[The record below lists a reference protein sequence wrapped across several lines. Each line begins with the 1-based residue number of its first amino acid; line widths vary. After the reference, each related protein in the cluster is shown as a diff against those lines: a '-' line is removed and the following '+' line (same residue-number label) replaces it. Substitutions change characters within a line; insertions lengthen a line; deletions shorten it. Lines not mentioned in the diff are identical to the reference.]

1 MQTTIIIRLPTN
13 KSKDMLE
20 LDFTTIITA
29 IVSLIGGGWLFNLY
43 SAKPRKTSIELENV
57 GKAMEEMNGV
67 INTMKESSRVYRED
81 TDKTIRGLN
90 TKIENL
96 EKSIKVKD
104 EAIYSAYDC
113 PFPDKSSDCIVLK
126 VYKKCHECSI
136 ETQIVQDNDEQESE
150 DGE

>member
-1 MQTTIIIRLPTN
+1 M
-13 KSKDMLE
+13 E
-20 LDFTTIITA
+20 LDVTTIITA

-67 INTMKESSRVYRED
+67 IKTMKESSRTYREE
-81 TDKTIRGLN
+81 TDMTISCLN

-113 PFPDKSSDCIVLK
+113 PFPEKSSDCIVLK

-136 ETQIVQDNDEQESE
+136 DTKIVQDDTKEQ
-150 DGE
+150 DCGEP

>member
-1 MQTTIIIRLPTN
+1 M
-13 KSKDMLE
+13 E

-29 IVSLIGGGWLFNLY
+29 IVSVIGGGWLFNLY

-67 INTMKESSRVYRED
+67 INTMKESSRIYRED
-81 TDKTIRGLN
+81 TDKTIRCLN
-90 TKIENL
+90 TKIDNL
-96 EKSIKVKD
+96 EKSIKVKE

-113 PFPDKSSDCIVLK
+113 PFPDKSSECIVLK
-126 VYKKCHECSI
+126 VYKKCRECSI
-136 ETQIVQDNDEQESE
+136 ENQIVQDNEIQESE

>member
-1 MQTTIIIRLPTN
+1 
-13 KSKDMLE
+13 MLE
-20 LDFTTIITA
+20 LDVTTIITA
-29 IVSLIGGGWLFNLY
+29 IVSLIGGGWIFNVY

-67 INTMKESSRVYRED
+67 ITTMKESSRVYRED
-81 TDKTIRGLN
+81 TDRTIRGLN

-113 PFPDKSSDCIVLK
+113 PFPDKSSDCIVLR

-136 ETQIVQDNDEQESE
+136 ETQIVQDDDVQESE

>member
-1 MQTTIIIRLPTN
+1 
-13 KSKDMLE
+13 MLE
-20 LDFTTIITA
+20 LDYTTIITA
-29 IVSLIGGGWLFNLY
+29 IVGLIGGGWIFNVY

-67 INTMKESSRVYRED
+67 ITTMKESSRIYRED
-81 TDKTIRGLN
+81 TDRTIKVLN

-96 EKSIKVKD
+96 EKTIKVKD

-126 VYKKCHECSI
+126 VYKKCSECSI
-136 ETQIVQDNDEQESE
+136 DTKIVKDNDMQELDE
-150 DGE
+150 LE

>member
-1 MQTTIIIRLPTN
+1 
-13 KSKDMLE
+13 MLE
-20 LDFTTIITA
+20 LDVTTIITA
-29 IVSLIGGGWLFNLY
+29 IVGLIGGGWIFNVY

-67 INTMKESSRVYRED
+67 ITTMKESSRVYRED
-81 TDKTIRGLN
+81 TDRTIRGLN

-113 PFPDKSSDCIVLK
+113 PFPDKSSDCIVLR

-136 ETQIVQDNDEQESE
+136 ETQIVQDDDVQESE
-150 DGE
+150 DEE

>member
-1 MQTTIIIRLPTN
+1 
-13 KSKDMLE
+13 MLDF
-20 LDFTTIITA
+20 DFTTIITA
-29 IVSLIGGGWLFNLY
+29 VVSLIGGGWLFNLY

-67 INTMKESSRVYRED
+67 INTMKESSRTYRDE
-81 TDKTIRGLN
+81 TDRTIRVLN

-113 PFPDKSSDCIVLK
+113 PFPEKSSDCIVLK
-126 VYKKCHECSI
+126 VYKKCRECSI
-136 ETQIVQDNDEQESE
+136 ETQIVQDKDVQESDDVE
-150 DGE
+150 

>member
-1 MQTTIIIRLPTN
+1 M
-13 KSKDMLE
+13 E

-29 IVSLIGGGWLFNLY
+29 VVSLIGGGWLFNLY

-67 INTMKESSRVYRED
+67 IKTMKESSRTYREE
-81 TDKTIRGLN
+81 TDRTIRGLN

-113 PFPDKSSDCIVLK
+113 PFPEKSSDCIVLK
-126 VYKKCHECSI
+126 VYKKCHECNI
-136 ETQIVQDNDEQESE
+136 ETQIVQDNEIQESE
-150 DGE
+150 DVE

>member
-1 MQTTIIIRLPTN
+1 MEI
-13 KSKDMLE
+13 
-20 LDFTTIITA
+20 DFTTIITA

-67 INTMKESSRVYRED
+67 INTMKESSRTYRDE
-81 TDKTIRGLN
+81 TDRTIRVLN

-126 VYKKCHECSI
+126 VYKKCRECSI
-136 ETQIVQDNDEQESE
+136 ETQIVQDNEIQESE
-150 DGE
+150 CGE

>member
-1 MQTTIIIRLPTN
+1 M
-13 KSKDMLE
+13 ME
-20 LDFTTIITA
+20 LDYTTIITA
-29 IVSLIGGGWLFNLY
+29 IVRLIGGGWIFNVY

-67 INTMKESSRVYRED
+67 ITTMKESSRIYRED
-81 TDKTIRGLN
+81 TDRTIKVLN

-96 EKSIKVKD
+96 EKTIKVKD

-126 VYKKCHECSI
+126 VYKKCSECSI
-136 ETQIVQDNDEQESE
+136 DTQIIKDNDMQESDE
-150 DGE
+150 LE

>member
-1 MQTTIIIRLPTN
+1 
-13 KSKDMLE
+13 MLDF
-20 LDFTTIITA
+20 DFTTIITA
-29 IVSLIGGGWLFNLY
+29 VVSLIGGGWLFNLY

-67 INTMKESSRVYRED
+67 IKTMKESSLTYRDE
-81 TDKTIRGLN
+81 TDRTIRVLN

-126 VYKKCHECSI
+126 VYKKCRECSI
-136 ETQIVQDNDEQESE
+136 ETQIVQDNEIQESE
-150 DGE
+150 DGD

>member
-1 MQTTIIIRLPTN
+1 
-13 KSKDMLE
+13 MLE
-20 LDFTTIITA
+20 LDVTTIITA
-29 IVSLIGGGWLFNLY
+29 IVGLIGGGWIFNVY

-57 GKAMEEMNGV
+57 GKAMDEMNGV
-67 INTMKESSRVYRED
+67 ITTMKESSRIYRED
-81 TDKTIRGLN
+81 TDRTIRGLN
-90 TKIENL
+90 AKIENL

-126 VYKKCHECSI
+126 VYKKCSECSI
-136 ETQIVQDNDEQESE
+136 DTQIVKDDIKESE

>member
-1 MQTTIIIRLPTN
+1 
-13 KSKDMLE
+13 MLE
-20 LDFTTIITA
+20 LDVTTIITA
-29 IVSLIGGGWLFNLY
+29 IVGLIGGGWIFNVY

-67 INTMKESSRVYRED
+67 ITTMKESSRVYRED

-113 PFPDKSSDCIVLK
+113 PFPDKSSDCIVLR

-136 ETQIVQDNDEQESE
+136 ETQIVQDDDVQESE
-150 DGE
+150 DEEQ

>member
-1 MQTTIIIRLPTN
+1 
-13 KSKDMLE
+13 MLE
-20 LDFTTIITA
+20 LDYTTIITA
-29 IVSLIGGGWLFNLY
+29 IVSLIGGGWIFNVY

-67 INTMKESSRVYRED
+67 ITTMKESSRVYRED
-81 TDKTIRGLN
+81 TDRTIRGLN

-136 ETQIVQDNDEQESE
+136 ETQIVQDTDVQESE
-150 DGE
+150 DEE

>member
-1 MQTTIIIRLPTN
+1 
-13 KSKDMLE
+13 MLE
-20 LDFTTIITA
+20 LDVTTIITA
-29 IVSLIGGGWLFNLY
+29 IVSLIGGGWIFNVY

-67 INTMKESSRVYRED
+67 ITTMKESSRVYRED
-81 TDKTIRGLN
+81 TDRTIRGLN
-90 TKIENL
+90 AKVENL

-113 PFPDKSSDCIVLK
+113 PFPDKSSDCIVLR

-136 ETQIVQDNDEQESE
+136 ETQIVQDNDVQESDE
-150 DGE
+150 LE

>member
-1 MQTTIIIRLPTN
+1 MF
-13 KSKDMLE
+13 E
-20 LDFTTIITA
+20 LDVTTIITA
-29 IVSLIGGGWLFNLY
+29 IVSLIGGGWIFNLY

-67 INTMKESSRVYRED
+67 ITTMKESSRIYRED
-81 TDKTIRGLN
+81 TDRTIKVLN

-96 EKSIKVKD
+96 EKTIKVKD

-126 VYKKCHECSI
+126 VYKKCSECSI
-136 ETQIVQDNDEQESE
+136 DTKIVKDNDMQELDE
-150 DGE
+150 LE

>member
-1 MQTTIIIRLPTN
+1 M
-13 KSKDMLE
+13 ME
-20 LDFTTIITA
+20 LDVTTIITA
-29 IVSLIGGGWLFNLY
+29 IVSLIGGGWIFNVY

-67 INTMKESSRVYRED
+67 ITTMKESSRIYRED
-81 TDKTIRGLN
+81 TDRTIRGLN
-90 TKIENL
+90 AKIENL

-136 ETQIVQDNDEQESE
+136 ETQIVKDNDVQESE
-150 DGE
+150 DVD

>member
-1 MQTTIIIRLPTN
+1 
-13 KSKDMLE
+13 MLE
-20 LDFTTIITA
+20 LDVTTIITA
-29 IVSLIGGGWLFNLY
+29 IVSLIGGGWIFNVY

-67 INTMKESSRVYRED
+67 ITTMKESSRVYRED
-81 TDKTIRGLN
+81 TDRTIRGLN

-113 PFPDKSSDCIVLK
+113 PFPDKSSDCIVLR

-136 ETQIVQDNDEQESE
+136 ETQIVQDDEIQEPE
-150 DGE
+150 DEG

>member
-1 MQTTIIIRLPTN
+1 
-13 KSKDMLE
+13 MLE
-20 LDFTTIITA
+20 LDVTTIITA
-29 IVSLIGGGWLFNLY
+29 IVSLIGGGWIFNVY

-67 INTMKESSRVYRED
+67 ITTMKESSRVYRED
-81 TDKTIRGLN
+81 TDRTIRGLN
-90 TKIENL
+90 AKVENL

-113 PFPDKSSDCIVLK
+113 PFPDKSSDCIVLR

-136 ETQIVQDNDEQESE
+136 ETQIVQDDVQESE
-150 DGE
+150 DRE

>member
-1 MQTTIIIRLPTN
+1 M
-13 KSKDMLE
+13 E
-20 LDFTTIITA
+20 LDVTTIITA
-29 IVSLIGGGWLFNLY
+29 IVSLIGGGWIFNVY

-57 GKAMEEMNGV
+57 GKAMDEMNGV

-113 PFPDKSSDCIVLK
+113 PFPEKSSDCIVLK
-126 VYKKCHECSI
+126 VYKKCRECSI
-136 ETQIVQDNDEQESE
+136 ETQIVQDNEIQDSDDVE
-150 DGE
+150 

>member
-1 MQTTIIIRLPTN
+1 MF
-13 KSKDMLE
+13 E
-20 LDFTTIITA
+20 FDFTTIITA

-67 INTMKESSRVYRED
+67 IKTMKESSRTYREE
-81 TDKTIRGLN
+81 TDRTIRGLN
-90 TKIENL
+90 TKIDNL

-113 PFPDKSSDCIVLK
+113 PFPDKSSECIVLK
-126 VYKKCHECSI
+126 VYKKCHECSL
-136 ETQIVQDNDEQESE
+136 EKQIAQDDIQDSE
-150 DGE
+150 D

>member
-1 MQTTIIIRLPTN
+1 
-13 KSKDMLE
+13 MLE
-20 LDFTTIITA
+20 LDVTTIITA
-29 IVSLIGGGWLFNLY
+29 IVGLIGGGWIFNVY

-67 INTMKESSRVYRED
+67 ITTMKESSRVYRED
-81 TDKTIRGLN
+81 TDRTIRGLN
-90 TKIENL
+90 AKVENL

-113 PFPDKSSDCIVLK
+113 PFPDKSSDCIVLR

-136 ETQIVQDNDEQESE
+136 ETQIVQDDVQESE
-150 DGE
+150 DVD

>member
-1 MQTTIIIRLPTN
+1 MF
-13 KSKDMLE
+13 E

-29 IVSLIGGGWLFNLY
+29 IVSVIGGGWLFNLY

-67 INTMKESSRVYRED
+67 IKTMKESSRTYREE
-81 TDKTIRGLN
+81 TDRTIRGLN

-113 PFPDKSSDCIVLK
+113 PFPEKSSDCIVLK

-136 ETQIVQDNDEQESE
+136 ETQVFEDSAESQE
-150 DGE
+150 

>member
-1 MQTTIIIRLPTN
+1 M
-13 KSKDMLE
+13 E
-20 LDFTTIITA
+20 LDYTTIITA
-29 IVSLIGGGWLFNLY
+29 IVSLIGGGWIFNVY

-67 INTMKESSRVYRED
+67 ITTMKESSRIYRED
-81 TDKTIRGLN
+81 TDRTIKVLN

-96 EKSIKVKD
+96 EKTIKVKD

-126 VYKKCHECSI
+126 VYKKCSECSI
-136 ETQIVQDNDEQESE
+136 DTKIIKDNDMQESDE
-150 DGE
+150 LE

>member
-1 MQTTIIIRLPTN
+1 MFG
-13 KSKDMLE
+13 
-20 LDFTTIITA
+20 LDYTAIITA
-29 IVSLIGGGWLFNLY
+29 IVGLIGGGWLFNLY

-67 INTMKESSRVYRED
+67 ITTMKESSRIYRED
-81 TDKTIRGLN
+81 TDRTIRGLN
-90 TKIENL
+90 AKIENL

-136 ETQIVQDNDEQESE
+136 ETQVFEDSAESQE
-150 DGE
+150 

>member
-1 MQTTIIIRLPTN
+1 MF
-13 KSKDMLE
+13 E
-20 LDFTTIITA
+20 LDVTTIITA

-67 INTMKESSRVYRED
+67 ITTMKESSRIYRED
-81 TDKTIRGLN
+81 TDRTIRVLN

-126 VYKKCHECSI
+126 VYKKCRECSI
-136 ETQIVQDNDEQESE
+136 ETQIVQDNEIQESE

>member
-1 MQTTIIIRLPTN
+1 M
-13 KSKDMLE
+13 ME
-20 LDFTTIITA
+20 LDYTTIITA
-29 IVSLIGGGWLFNLY
+29 IVSLIGGGWIFNVY

-67 INTMKESSRVYRED
+67 ITTMKESSRIYRED
-81 TDKTIRGLN
+81 TDRTIKVLN

-96 EKSIKVKD
+96 EKTIKVKD

-126 VYKKCHECSI
+126 VYKKCSECSI
-136 ETQIVQDNDEQESE
+136 ETQIVKDNDMQELE
-150 DGE
+150 NVE

>member
-1 MQTTIIIRLPTN
+1 
-13 KSKDMLE
+13 MLE
-20 LDFTTIITA
+20 LDVTTIITA
-29 IVSLIGGGWLFNLY
+29 IVSLIGGGWIFNVY

-67 INTMKESSRVYRED
+67 ITTMKESSRVYRED
-81 TDKTIRGLN
+81 TDRTIRGLN

-136 ETQIVQDNDEQESE
+136 ETQIVQDNDVQESE
-150 DGE
+150 DDE

>member
-1 MQTTIIIRLPTN
+1 
-13 KSKDMLE
+13 MLDF
-20 LDFTTIITA
+20 DFTTIITA
-29 IVSLIGGGWLFNLY
+29 VVSLIGGGWLFNLY

-67 INTMKESSRVYRED
+67 INTMKESSRTYRDE
-81 TDKTIRGLN
+81 TDRTIRVLN

-113 PFPDKSSDCIVLK
+113 PFPEKSSDCIVLK
-126 VYKKCHECSI
+126 VYKKCHECNI
-136 ETQIVQDNDEQESE
+136 ETQIVKDNEIQESE
-150 DGE
+150 DGEL

>member
-1 MQTTIIIRLPTN
+1 
-13 KSKDMLE
+13 MLE
-20 LDFTTIITA
+20 LDVTTIITA
-29 IVSLIGGGWLFNLY
+29 IVGLIGGGWIFNVY

-57 GKAMEEMNGV
+57 GKAMDEMNGV
-67 INTMKESSRVYRED
+67 ITTMKESSRVYRED
-81 TDKTIRGLN
+81 TDRTIRGLN

-113 PFPDKSSDCIVLK
+113 PFPDKSSDCIVLR

-136 ETQIVQDNDEQESE
+136 ETQIVQDDDVQESE
-150 DGE
+150 DVD

>member
-1 MQTTIIIRLPTN
+1 
-13 KSKDMLE
+13 MLE
-20 LDFTTIITA
+20 LDVTTIITA
-29 IVSLIGGGWLFNLY
+29 IVGLIGGGWIFNVY

-67 INTMKESSRVYRED
+67 ITTMKESSRVYRED
-81 TDKTIRGLN
+81 TDRTIRGLN

-113 PFPDKSSDCIVLK
+113 PFPDKSSDCIVLR

-136 ETQIVQDNDEQESE
+136 ETQIVQDTDVQESE
-150 DGE
+150 DEE

>member
-1 MQTTIIIRLPTN
+1 
-13 KSKDMLE
+13 MLE
-20 LDFTTIITA
+20 FDVTTIITA

-67 INTMKESSRVYRED
+67 ITTMKESSRIYRED
-81 TDKTIRGLN
+81 TDRTIKVLN

-96 EKSIKVKD
+96 EKTIKVKD

-126 VYKKCHECSI
+126 VYKKCSECSI
-136 ETQIVQDNDEQESE
+136 DTQIVKDNDMQELDE
-150 DGE
+150 L